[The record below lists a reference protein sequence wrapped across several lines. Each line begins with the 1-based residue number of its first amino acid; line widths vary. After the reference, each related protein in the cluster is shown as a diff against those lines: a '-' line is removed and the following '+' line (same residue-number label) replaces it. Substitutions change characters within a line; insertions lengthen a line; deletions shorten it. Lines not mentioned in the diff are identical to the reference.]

1 MTDEQNQTIKTLQ
14 LAIQMEIDGK
24 AFYLK
29 SSQDSLNEM
38 GKHLFATLA
47 GEEELHRS
55 KFEEIYRV
63 INDKHQW
70 PQVVF
75 HPDKGQTIKTIFAKA
90 LEKVHKP
97 SASELEAVQTAIKM
111 EIKSYALY
119 SSQARTSTYAAQ
131 RSFFEALAGEERGH
145 QLALIDYQEYL
156 TDPAGY
162 FRTKEHHS
170 LDGA

>member
-1 MTDEQNQTIKTLQ
+1 MTSEQSQALETLRF
-14 LAIQMEIDGK
+14 AIQMEIDGK

-29 SSQDSLNEM
+29 SSQESLNEM
-38 GKHLFATLA
+38 GRQLFATLA

-63 INDKHQW
+63 ISDKRPW
-70 PQVVF
+70 PKIVF

-90 LEKVHKP
+90 LEEAKIP
-97 SASELEAVQTAIKM
+97 NASELKAVQTAIKM
-111 EIKSYALY
+111 EIKSYDLY
-119 SSQARTSTYAAQ
+119 NSQSKLSTSAVQ

-145 QLALIDYQEYL
+145 HLALVDYQEYL